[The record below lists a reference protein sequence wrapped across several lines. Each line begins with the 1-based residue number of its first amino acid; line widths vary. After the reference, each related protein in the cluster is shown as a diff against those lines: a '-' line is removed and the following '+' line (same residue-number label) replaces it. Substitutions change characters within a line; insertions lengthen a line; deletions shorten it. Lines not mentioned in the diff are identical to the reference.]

1 MQVQKGDSPRA
12 SKDLDLWQSCN
23 KLVYLS
29 LLNNNLNLLH
39 YKFHDI
45 CLIERVITVS
55 SHNTF
60 TYVVDGWSLK

>member
-1 MQVQKGDSPRA
+1 MQVQKGDSSPA

-39 YKFHDI
+39 HKFHDI
-45 CLIERVITVS
+45 SLIERASTVYLL
-55 SHNTF
+55 TIPLP
-60 TYVVDGWSLK
+60 T

>member
-1 MQVQKGDSPRA
+1 MQVQKWGSSRA

-29 LLNNNLNLLH
+29 LLNNDLNLLH
-39 YKFHDI
+39 YKFHDMS
-45 CLIERVITVS
+45 LIERVITVS

-60 TYVVDGWSLK
+60 TYIVDG

>member
-1 MQVQKGDSPRA
+1 MQVQKGDLSRA

-29 LLNNNLNLLH
+29 LLNNNLNLLQ

-45 CLIERVITVS
+45 SLIERVITVS

-60 TYVVDGWSLK
+60 TYIVDG

>member
-1 MQVQKGDSPRA
+1 MQVQKGDSSPA

-39 YKFHDI
+39 HKFRDI
-45 CLIERVITVS
+45 SLIERVSTVS

-60 TYVVDGWSLK
+60 TYIVDG